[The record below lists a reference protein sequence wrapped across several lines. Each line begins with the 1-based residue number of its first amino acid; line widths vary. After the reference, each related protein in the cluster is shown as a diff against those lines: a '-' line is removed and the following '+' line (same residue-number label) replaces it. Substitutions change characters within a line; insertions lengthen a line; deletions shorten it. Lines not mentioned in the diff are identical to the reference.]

1 MHTPVTKQS
10 LNFFS
15 FKLQPR
21 LLPLSSAG
29 TTAGSAE
36 VMRQLAPHYRQ
47 LAHDVRQSPTCLRG
61 SKGLTLATSIPDTQS
76 SYDPKTET
84 ERY

>member
-1 MHTPVTKQS
+1 MTRLLPKHTPVGNES

-15 FKLQPR
+15 FKQQPG

-36 VMRQLAPHYRQ
+36 VMRQLARS
-47 LAHDVRQSPTCLRG
+47 SPAG
-61 SKGLTLATSIPDTQS
+61 S
-76 SYDPKTET
+76 
-84 ERY
+84 